1 MKIIITENQLK
12 NLVLNEHKP
21 SDIYSAAASAVS
33 SAVSTNKRKD
43 FTLDG
48 NVASQ
53 KLWDHIRNYESLR
66 TFTYDDAVYPSVE
79 YKGSKSDSV
88 GTLTIGYGH
97 TGDDVYP
104 GQKITEKEAN
114 DYLKKDVNNAA
125 DCVKRWIKRQK
136 VRDNKNNTKFHLLTQ
151 GMYDAMID
159 VVYNRG
165 CGRFINS
172 KILSNIE
179 NGSYDSAKQMIKNL
193 SGDKKR
199 WNETSEL
206 FTY

>member
-136 VRDNKNNTKFHLLTQ
+136 VRDNKNNTKLANDISVGLEKAFKDGSFERIFNQYFGSEIKKVQQEKRNVFTLNNPFLPIQ
-151 GMYDAMID
+151 
-159 VVYNRG
+159 VP
-165 CGRFINS
+165 
-172 KILSNIE
+172 LS
-179 NGSYDSAKQMIKNL
+179 
-193 SGDKKR
+193 R
-199 WNETSEL
+199 SEL
-206 FTY
+206 WLDLH

>member
-159 VVYNRG
+159 VYIIGLWSVY
-165 CGRFINS
+165 
-172 KILSNIE
+172 KLKNIIQYRE
-179 NGSYDSAKQMIKNL
+179 WFL
-193 SGDKKR
+193 
-199 WNETSEL
+199 
-206 FTY
+206 

>member
-12 NLVLNEHKP
+12 NLILNEQDP

-33 SAVSTNKRKD
+33 SSISTNKRKD

-53 KLWDHIRNYESLR
+53 GLWDHIREYESLR
-66 TFTYDDAVYPSVE
+66 TFVYDDAVYPSVE

-114 DYLKKDVNNAA
+114 EFLKKDVNNAA

-136 VRDNKNNTKFHLLTQ
+136 VRDNKDGTKYHLLTQ
-151 GMYDAMID
+151 GLYDAMID

-165 CGRFINS
+165 CSWFVNS

-179 NGSYDSAKQMIKNL
+179 SGSYESVKQMINNL
-193 SGDKKR
+193 SGDKSR
-199 WNETSEL
+199 WIKTSEF